1 VVTGVILA
9 LLASILFGLNN
20 AIVRRITQCSDTSI
34 YHIVFYSLLV
44 GSPLLITIGFIV
56 EGLPRL
62 VDISM
67 LLGYAVIGIGHFI
80 IGRSMVYYAI
90 SRIGGGPAA
99 TITSSITVLTAV
111 FGVYLLGEPGSL
123 KLWIGVFL
131 IFMGATMASSTGMN
145 FKLKDKLGLL
155 IAFLATIIFSFT
167 TIGIRTLNVAW
178 KSPITGSAISYTSA
192 LLVFTIVS
200 LLKGKNEVKSMINSR
215 GKAYLVMAGLA
226 VSLGQM
232 FRYLALKFMYASIV
246 TPVISSAMFFA
257 LIFVKLV
264 PGTREHVGLPQ
275 ILGAILTFTGIMVV
289 TAS

>member
-1 VVTGVILA
+1 MVTGVVLA

-123 KLWIGVFL
+123 KLWIGAV
-131 IFMGATMASSTGMN
+131 
-145 FKLKDKLGLL
+145 
-155 IAFLATIIFSFT
+155 
-167 TIGIRTLNVAW
+167 
-178 KSPITGSAISYTSA
+178 SYTH
-192 LLVFTIVS
+192 LT
-200 LLKGKNEVKSMINSR
+200 
-215 GKAYLVMAGLA
+215 
-226 VSLGQM
+226 
-232 FRYLALKFMYASIV
+232 
-246 TPVISSAMFFA
+246 
-257 LIFVKLV
+257 
-264 PGTREHVGLPQ
+264 LP
-275 ILGAILTFTGIMVV
+275 TN
-289 TAS
+289 